1 MERIF
6 KEKHTGLSPNKTIE
20 ILKSIYTVQTKLPI
34 SNPNAAIIIVNNE
47 QQEAVLKTFNT
58 PYSFWNIHCRKQD
71 VIGRYS
77 KFSIGVISIL
87 IENFLRVLKN
97 LCGGG
102 SQPAHYPSVP
112 SCCIYLL
119 ETHMKKF
126 HKKTPQ
132 KFAGI
137 ISR

>member
-87 IENFLRVLKN
+87 IENFLRVIAKPLWWR
-97 LCGGG
+97 LTACAL
-102 SQPAHYPSVP
+102 SICA
-112 SCCIYLL
+112 ILLYLL
-119 ETHMKKF
+119 IRNPHEKI
-126 HKKTPQ
+126 P
-132 KFAGI
+132 
-137 ISR
+137 